1 MKTFTV
7 NQWEP
12 STEVFVQLGNYP
24 NGRVSISLFDA
35 EDGCPYAMASV
46 NLPDV
51 LLADNEV
58 LIKDYSENEGILDFL
73 LENNIVTLTDNGVQS
88 GFVWIPVCILN
99 DESVWGPGNQPVY
112 HTAEEDNQLSPAPD
126 EINLDNGKKMWVI
139 KDYRIWADTYQQAL
153 SLLPLIE
160 SC

>member
-1 MKTFTV
+1 MKTFTI
-7 NQWEP
+7 NQWES
-12 STEVFVQLGNYP
+12 STEVFVRVGTYP
-24 NGRVSISLFDA
+24 NGRVSISLFDT
-35 EDGCPYAMASV
+35 EDGCPYAIASV

-73 LENNIVTLTDNGVQS
+73 LENKIVSRTENGVQS
-88 GFVWIPVCILN
+88 GFVWIPVCTLN
-99 DESVWGPGNQPVY
+99 DESVWG
-112 HTAEEDNQLSPAPD
+112 QLDPAPD
-126 EINLDNGKKMWVI
+126 QINLDNGKKMWLI
-139 KDYRIWADTYQQAL
+139 KDYRIWANTYQEAL